1 MPSQKQTK
9 DEREMWFDV
18 RERWFDSYS
27 VDLALRPT
35 EYEMDQVRN
44 QVRVEDVTSSSLSR
58 ELLSPLALW
67 VALEEILE
75 IAFISFLLDSP
86 TGNLQS

>member
-1 MPSQKQTK
+1 MPPKKLAK
-9 DEREMWFDV
+9 DVRERWFDV

-44 QVRVEDVTSSSLSR
+44 QVRVEDVTSSSLCR
-58 ELLSPLALW
+58 EL
-67 VALEEILE
+67 
-75 IAFISFLLDSP
+75 
-86 TGNLQS
+86 